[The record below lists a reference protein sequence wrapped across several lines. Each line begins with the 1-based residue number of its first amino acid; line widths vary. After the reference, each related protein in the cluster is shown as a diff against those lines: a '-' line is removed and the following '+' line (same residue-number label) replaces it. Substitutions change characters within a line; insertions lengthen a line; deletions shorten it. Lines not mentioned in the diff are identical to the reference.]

1 MPTTGIGFEANVPGP
16 KMTMLKV
23 GVGKGF
29 LPSIYKG
36 SGSFVFE
43 FMLFKPI

>member
-1 MPTTGIGFEANVPGP
+1 MM
-16 KMTMLKV
+16 KL

-29 LPSIYKG
+29 LPSLYKG
-36 SGSFVFE
+36 SGSFVVE

>member
-1 MPTTGIGFEANVPGP
+1 
-16 KMTMLKV
+16 MLKV

-29 LPSIYKG
+29 LPSIYRG